1 MREDP
6 RVTTS
11 LPLPILPFTPLPVPA
26 SPSFEETKEEA
37 RAILL
42 AGAELPLPSA
52 VQRHQER
59 VLDRVYNVLASTGEG
74 QRLYVLEKAGLIPR
88 VKIGRSNDPWARIR
102 HHVSE
107 MNSHQYGLIDA
118 HVTDP
123 VDDRLSIIRAEGE
136 AHIGMGKRYERITSE
151 EFRDADF
158 VTATLWADISVQRHQ
173 PQTDGE

>member
-1 MREDP
+1 M
-6 RVTTS
+6 TTS
-11 LPLPILPFTPLPVPA
+11 PLLPLPVLPFTPLPVPV
-26 SPSFEETKEEA
+26 SPSFEETKKEA

-42 AGAELPLPSA
+42 AGAELPLPAA

-59 VLDRVYNVLASTGEG
+59 VLDGLYNALASTGEG
-74 QRLYVLEKAGLIPR
+74 QRLYVLEKAGPIPR
-88 VKIGRSNDPWARIR
+88 VKIGRSNDPWKRIR

-123 VDDRLSIIRAEGE
+123 VDDRLSISRAEVA
-136 AHIGMGKRYERITSE
+136 AHVGMGRRYQRITRE

-158 VTATLWADISVQRHQ
+158 VIATMWAYVSVQRHQ
-173 PQTDGE
+173 PHTDDE